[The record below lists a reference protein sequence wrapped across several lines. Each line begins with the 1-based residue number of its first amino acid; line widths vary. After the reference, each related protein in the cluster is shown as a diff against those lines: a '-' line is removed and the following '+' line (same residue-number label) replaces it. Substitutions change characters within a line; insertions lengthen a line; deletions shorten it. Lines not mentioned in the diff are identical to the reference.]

1 VIVEAVDSSIT
12 RELRR
17 RVLRPTWAPGSPMP
31 GDAAPGAIHLAA
43 RDPVGAVVG
52 ACVLFPNPYPR
63 RPDEPAAWQ
72 LRGMAT
78 AEDRRGRGIGAAIL
92 TEAVRRVAGL
102 GGRLLWCEARETA
115 VPFYARHGFVGEGDL
130 HVNAETGIPHLLMLR
145 EPVLGVPVLGEP
157 VLGEPSGEPGSST
170 E

>member
-1 VIVEAVDSSIT
+1 MIVEAVDSSIT

-17 RVLRPTWAPGSPMP
+17 RVLRPGWAPGTPMP
-31 GDAAPGAIHLAA
+31 GDAAPGAVHLAA
-43 RDPVGAVVG
+43 REPDGAVVG
-52 ACVLFPNPYPR
+52 ACVLFPRPYPR

-78 AEDRRGRGIGAAIL
+78 AEDYRSRGIGAAIV

-130 HVNAETGIPHLLMLR
+130 YVNAETGIPHLLMRR
-145 EPVLGVPVLGEP
+145 ELVLGER
-157 VLGEPSGEPGSST
+157 SGAPGSST
-170 E
+170 Q